1 MDPLQK
7 GKKMAN
13 ILQLQRLTPTLDT
26 ADFNINLA
34 SSVSS
39 ACPDDIRLWEL
50 D

>member
-1 MDPLQK
+1 M
-7 GKKMAN
+7 N
-13 ILQLQRLTPTLDT
+13 TILHLQRLTPTLDT

-39 ACPDDIRLWEL
+39 ACPDDTRRWEL